1 MGDHLAVIPARSGS
15 KGLKDKN
22 IKLLAGKPLLQY
34 SVEAALHSDIFDC
47 VHVSTDNE
55 QYAVIARNCGA
66 DVPFL
71 RCMEFSSDTAD
82 SWSVLRYVLEK
93 YRQLGKTFDK
103 VTLLQPTSP
112 LRTAEDIQNAYR
124 LFCDKNADVVISVS
138 EETHSPMLVNTLD
151 ESLSL
156 NGFIQLDKVGRR
168 QDMPVYYRIN
178 GAVYM
183 LKTCILDRISDLYG
197 KGSYAYIMPGER
209 AVDIDSIMD
218 FRIAEMIMEEDR
230 RNE

>member
-1 MGDHLAVIPARSGS
+1 MKNHIAVIPARSGS

-22 IKLLAGKPLLQY
+22 IKPLAGKPLLQY
-34 SVEAALHSDIFDC
+34 SVEAAIQSGVFDC

-55 QYAVIARNCGA
+55 QYAEIAGKCGA

-71 RCMEFSSDTAD
+71 RCAEFSSDTAD
-82 SWSVLRYVLEK
+82 SWSVLRYVLEQ
-93 YRQLGKTFDK
+93 YERTGKTFDTI
-103 VTLLQPTSP
+103 TLLQPTSP
-112 LRTAEDIQNAYR
+112 LRTAEDIRNAYQ
-124 LFCDKNADVVISVS
+124 LFCDKEAEAVVSVS

-156 NGFIQLDKVGRR
+156 DGFIHLDKVGRR
-168 QDMPVYYRIN
+168 QDMPTYYRIN

-183 LKTCILDRISDLYG
+183 LKTCLLERIADLYG
-197 KGSYAYIMPGER
+197 KGSYAYIMPQER

-218 FRIAEMIMEEDR
+218 FRIAEMILEEKVE
-230 RNE
+230 N

>member
-1 MGDHLAVIPARSGS
+1 MGKHLAVIPARSGS

-22 IKLLAGKPLLQY
+22 IKLLSGKPLLQY
-34 SVEAALHSDIFDC
+34 SVEAALHSGIFDC

-55 QYAVIARNCGA
+55 RYADIARSCGA

-71 RCMEFSSDTAD
+71 RPDEFSTDTAD
-82 SWSVLRYVLEK
+82 SWSVVRFALEQYK
-93 YRQLGKTFDK
+93 QSGKIFDI

-112 LRTAEDIQNAYR
+112 LRNEEDIRCAYH
-124 LFCDKNADVVISVS
+124 LFCEKDAEAVVSVS
-138 EETHSPMLVNTLD
+138 EEAHSPMLVNTLD